1 MTSQSFREDTNRRSR
16 RRVAAPDGGAVA
28 TGRLAPRRRPGAAVR
43 LAALAA
49 MAFAAPALAE
59 SPPSRAQAVGQ
70 VTFSQIQIAL
80 FYSGSV
86 GGGVLSFDGKEHPFT
101 LGGLGVGGIGASRV
115 EATGEVY
122 GLSQAS
128 DFEGAYVQA
137 RYGAAAGSDDIGGL
151 WLRNANGVELRLES
165 RREGYALS
173 LGGDAVYVR
182 FD

>member
-1 MTSQSFREDTNRRSR
+1 MAMTMHAPPTLADAPPARRE
-16 RRVAAPDGGAVA
+16 
-28 TGRLAPRRRPGAAVR
+28 
-43 LAALAA
+43 
-49 MAFAAPALAE
+49 
-59 SPPSRAQAVGQ
+59 AVGR
-70 VTFSQIQIAL
+70 VTFSQVQLAL

-86 GGGVLSFDGKEHPFT
+86 GGGVLTFQGKEHPFSM
-101 LGGLGVGGIGASRV
+101 GGVGYGGIGASRV

-122 GLSQAS
+122 GLSRAS
-128 DFEGAYVQA
+128 DFEGAYVQV

>member
-1 MTSQSFREDTNRRSR
+1 MSSSKFSEFLRARGRPTAPARRMNMAAR
-16 RRVAAPDGGAVA
+16 AALVAAM
-28 TGRLAPRRRPGAAVR
+28 L
-43 LAALAA
+43 
-49 MAFAAPALAE
+49 AAPATAE
-59 SPPSRAQAVGQ
+59 TPPPRDQAAGH

-86 GGGVLSFDGKEHPFT
+86 GGGVLTFKGEEHSFSM
-101 LGGLGVGGIGASRV
+101 GGVSYGGIGASRV
-115 EATGEVY
+115 EAVGEVY
-122 GLSQAS
+122 GLKQAS

-137 RYGAAAGSDDIGGL
+137 RYGVAAGKDDIGGL

-165 RREGYALS
+165 KREGLALS

>member
-1 MTSQSFREDTNRRSR
+1 
-16 RRVAAPDGGAVA
+16 
-28 TGRLAPRRRPGAAVR
+28 
-43 LAALAA
+43 
-49 MAFAAPALAE
+49 MAFAAPSLAE
-59 SPPSRAQAVGQ
+59 EPPRRDQAVGN
-70 VTFSQIQIAL
+70 VTFSQIQLAL

-86 GGGVLSFDGKEHPFT
+86 GGGVLTFDGREHPFSM
-101 LGGLGVGGIGASRV
+101 GGVGYGGIGASRV
-115 EATGEVY
+115 EAAGEVY
-122 GLSQAS
+122 GLSRAS

-137 RYGAAAGSDDIGGL
+137 RYGAAAGSEDIGGL